1 MRHAFYK
8 RAIKLK
14 REYPTS
20 YSSLV
25 LIPQLYITEDYIFII
40 IIIYVKITNELSL
53 MDQYLTINVH
63 IKSFNFL
70 SRNKS

>member
-1 MRHAFYK
+1 MRHASYK

-25 LIPQLYITEDYIFII
+25 LTPQLYTTEDYIFII
-40 IIIYVKITNELSL
+40 IIIYVKITNALSL
-53 MDQYLTINVH
+53 MDQHLTINVH